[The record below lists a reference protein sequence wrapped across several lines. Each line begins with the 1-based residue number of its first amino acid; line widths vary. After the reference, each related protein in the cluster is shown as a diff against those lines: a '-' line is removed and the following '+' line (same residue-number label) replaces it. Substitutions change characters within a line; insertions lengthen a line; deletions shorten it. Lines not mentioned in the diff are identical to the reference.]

1 MSVIYLD
8 NAATTSV
15 LPEAVEAMRQVML
28 EDFGNPSSLHR
39 LGIAAEKRIESARD
53 TLAQVLSCPPESVY
67 FTSGGTEGNNLLLQG
82 AIRAKRRQGRHVLTS
97 AVEHPAVLETLQV
110 MAEAGEIDLE
120 LLPVD
125 GDGVVDPR
133 EVQSRLRSDTVLVS
147 VMMVNNETGSI
158 QPIAEIGRLLQGHRC
173 LFHVDGIQAVG
184 KLEVDLSQ
192 LSVDLLTLSG
202 HKLHGPKGVGAVF
215 VREGVRIP
223 ALQHGGG
230 QERGLRSGTEPVPGI
245 VGMATALQELYPQRE
260 EIYRRVRQL
269 KELAWQRLQAA
280 IPDISLNGALERTSP
295 FILNVGFAGVR
306 GEVLLHY
313 LEQDN
318 IFVSTGSACSSRR
331 RVVSHVLE
339 AMGLEESVA
348 EGSIRISFSHQSTEA
363 EVEGLVHSLDKA
375 VRELRALYRR

>member
-158 QPIAEIGRLLQGHRC
+158 QPIAEIGRLLHRPPMP
-173 LFHVDGIQAVG
+173 LSRGWDSGGGQAGGGLVPAVG
-184 KLEVDLSQ
+184 GFVDTVGAQAPRAQGS
-192 LSVDLLTLSG
+192 
-202 HKLHGPKGVGAVF
+202 GAVF

-363 EVEGLVHSLDKA
+363 GGRGA
-375 VRELRALYRR
+375 GPFPG